1 MYDPKT
7 VRGNSGG
14 VQKGGFQS
22 LRHQQGR
29 ERISEEHAVY
39 EVIEHSLA
47 LLHYLSHYSIR
58 WGNF

>member
-1 MYDPKT
+1 
-7 VRGNSGG
+7 

-22 LRHQQGR
+22 LRHKQGR
-29 ERISEEHAVY
+29 ERISEEYAFY